1 MVFNDLSRAADMAG
15 VKVKVFAS
23 APIKGLLTKGTS
35 LSAAQEVFLQGL
47 VMELAENFYS
57 HVRANRPDVQ
67 DDDMQGQF
75 YTGTTALAKGFVDG
89 VMEYDD
95 LLAFLKAS

>member
-1 MVFNDLSRAADMAG
+1 
-15 VKVKVFAS
+15 
-23 APIKGLLTKGTS
+23 
-35 LSAAQEVFLQGL
+35 
-47 VMELAENFYS
+47 MELAENFYS

-67 DDDMQGQF
+67 DDEMQGQF